1 MNRSLEERRQFVVE
15 TGCCGSDGGGDTETP
30 MDSGEE
36 GLDSAITPLQGVIK
50 KLRDKRKKKND

>member
-15 TGCCGSDGGGDTETP
+15 TGCCGSDDGGGDTETP

-50 KLRDKRKKKND
+50 KLRAKRKKND

>member
-15 TGCCGSDGGGDTETP
+15 TGCCGSDGGGGDTETP

-50 KLRDKRKKKND
+50 KLRAKRKKND